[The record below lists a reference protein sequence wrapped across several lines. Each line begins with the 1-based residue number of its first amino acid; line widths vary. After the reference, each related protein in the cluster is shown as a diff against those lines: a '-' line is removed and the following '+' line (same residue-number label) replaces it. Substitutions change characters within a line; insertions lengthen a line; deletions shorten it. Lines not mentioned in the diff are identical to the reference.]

1 MTLVSCVQWQR
12 TVTFILEDRADMKL
26 GIAKVVACL
35 TLLLSF
41 AHAQEVPTA
50 ATQPDQGQ
58 KSPSNDSP
66 ATVHIYRYKQFVGS
80 ALSPSVYCDENELA
94 RMENGRFFV
103 AKLSPG
109 KHTFRSNDK
118 QAGVEV
124 ELKGEQDY
132 YIRVEIAAG
141 MMKGHGRLVVVAPEQ
156 GAYEIKKLKPLDR
169 DKIKDSEHVAL
180 ASAETKD

>member
-1 MTLVSCVQWQR
+1 MR
-12 TVTFILEDRADMKL
+12 L
-26 GIAKVVACL
+26 GIVKAIACL
-35 TLLLSF
+35 TLLVSF
-41 AHAQEVPTA
+41 AHGQQPQTA
-50 ATQPDQGQ
+50 AAQPDNVQ
-58 KSPSNDSP
+58 KSQINNSS
-66 ATVHIYRYKQFVGS
+66 ASVYIYRYKQFAGS
-80 ALSPSVYCDENELA
+80 ALSPSVFCDENELA

-132 YIRVEIAAG
+132 YIRVEIATG
-141 MMKGHGRLVVVAPEQ
+141 MMKGHGRLVLVASEQ

-169 DKIKDSEHVAL
+169 DKVKDSEHVAL
-180 ASAETKD
+180 ASAEPKD